1 MLDIGWTELLVIG
14 VVALIVVGP
23 KDLPKMFRTLGQF
36 TAKARN
42 MAREFQRA
50 MDEAADESGVKDVA
64 RDLRGMTDPKKMGM
78 EELDKLKNWDPMKP
92 DNPAKGKAP
101 RPPAADVSRNEDED
115 EAALDQIAQEMEE
128 VRRERAPKP
137 DAAVVQPVGTGAD
150 TSAPAKAPTTDPAPK
165 A

>member
-78 EELDKLKNWDPMKP
+78 DELDKLKNWDPMKP
-92 DNPAKGKAP
+92 DSPAKGKTG
-101 RPPAADVSRNEDED
+101 RTPAADASRDEDED

-137 DAAVVQPVGTGAD
+137 DAAAAQPAGTDAD
-150 TSAPAKAPTTDPAPK
+150 TSAPATAPTTDPAPK